1 MYWVH
6 RYFIPWC
13 SHYLF
18 SGFQMGFDITVGEGN
33 WAGGEGMSS
42 SLILSLLKYFDI
54 CLGSYCLWECTP
66 SSYFAAEQPMT
77 KSKNSL
83 RFLWKWVLRIK
94 IRTETVVQTKI
105 ILIFY
110 YFDATVYFFS
120 RFSVKG
126 VWEGLSEFIQYLIKL
141 ALVLTLARQ
150 WGIEGSENIYTR
162 EAQSQELLDHKI

>member
-1 MYWVH
+1 MLPLFIFWFPDGVWHNSGRRKLGRGRGDELLLNSFIIEVFWYLLRFLLPVGVH
-6 RYFIPWC
+6 SFF
-13 SHYLF
+13 LF
-18 SGFQMGFDITVGEGN
+18 CRWTTNDF
-33 WAGGEGMSS
+33 
-42 SLILSLLKYFDI
+42 L
-54 CLGSYCLWECTP
+54 P
-66 SSYFAAEQPMT
+66 
-77 KSKNSL
+77 SL

-94 IRTETVVQTKI
+94 IRTETIVQTKI